1 MVFLYICKMLRDNT
15 LDNYYREQSL
25 HSLRITELTV
35 LTLAFVSICELPRP
49 QNNDQVFLIHWTNFV
64 YPFGIFYAGKL
75 LGSWGALS
83 INKNF
88 IRKERDIQRL
98 WGVKSRTDSTNSRWG
113 KSGQDTRLSSSIYF
127 SFFHKQ
133 KEFKR
138 GIVRNRKVWRNFN

>member
-1 MVFLYICKMLRDNT
+1 MVFLYICKMLRDNS

-25 HSLRITELTV
+25 HPLRITELTV

-75 LGSWGALS
+75 LRSWGALS
-83 INKNF
+83 
-88 IRKERDIQRL
+88 
-98 WGVKSRTDSTNSRWG
+98 GVKSRTDSTNSRWG
-113 KSGQDTRLSSSIYF
+113 KSGKDTRLSSSIYF

-138 GIVRNRKVWRNFN
+138 GIVRNRKVRRNFN

>member
-83 INKNF
+83 INIKFYQIGESHPGPLGSQISDRFN
-88 IRKERDIQRL
+88 KQQM
-98 WGVKSRTDSTNSRWG
+98 G
-113 KSGQDTRLSSSIYF
+113 KIWEGHEIIKLHLF
-127 SFFHKQ
+127 
-133 KEFKR
+133 
-138 GIVRNRKVWRNFN
+138 